1 MMILKGEK
9 IRLRA
14 LEPEDLDF
22 LYTTENNTNFWQVS
36 NTLVPFSKFILTQY
50 LENAHQDIFT
60 VKQLRLMIERE
71 GVAIGTIDL
80 FDYEPMHARAGLGI
94 WIVQESNRR
103 QGYAKE
109 AIRLIIE
116 YAFFKLQLN
125 QLYCNISANNQASIN
140 LFSALDFALI
150 GVKKKWNK
158 SPNGWEDELMF
169 QLLCE

>member
-1 MMILKGEK
+1 MLVGEN

-14 LEPEDLDF
+14 LEPEDLDLF
-22 LYTTENNTNFWQVS
+22 YKWENDSSIWKISQTYK
-36 NTLVPFSKFILTQY
+36 PFSRNLLKRY

-80 FDYEPMHARAGLGI
+80 FDYEPIHARAGLGI

-103 QGYAKE
+103 QGYAQE

-140 LFSALDFALI
+140 LFSALDFVLI

-158 SPNGWEDELMF
+158 LPNGWEDELIF

>member
-1 MMILKGEK
+1 MLVGEN

-14 LEPEDLDF
+14 LEPEDLDLF
-22 LYTTENNTNFWQVS
+22 YKWENDSSIWKISQTYK
-36 NTLVPFSKFILTQY
+36 PFSRYLLKQY

-109 AIRLIIE
+109 ALRLIIE

-140 LFSALDFALI
+140 LFSSLDFVLI

>member
-1 MMILKGEK
+1 MLVGEN

-14 LEPEDLDF
+14 LEPEDLDLF
-22 LYTTENNTNFWQVS
+22 YKWENDSSIWKISQTYK
-36 NTLVPFSKFILTQY
+36 PFSRYLLKRY
-50 LENAHQDIFT
+50 LENAHKDIFT
-60 VKQLRLMIERE
+60 VKQLRLMIERD

-80 FDYEPMHARAGLGI
+80 FDYEPIHARAGLGI

-103 QGYAKE
+103 QGYAME
-109 AIRLIIE
+109 SLRLIIE

>member
-1 MMILKGEK
+1 MLVGEN
-9 IRLRA
+9 ISLRA
-14 LEPEDLDF
+14 LEPEDLDLF
-22 LYTTENNTNFWQVS
+22 YQWENDSSIWKISQTYM
-36 NTLVPFSKFILTQY
+36 PFSRHLLKRY
-50 LENAHQDIFT
+50 LENAHRDIFT

-109 AIRLIIE
+109 ALRLVIE

-140 LFSALDFALI
+140 LFSSLDFMLI
-150 GVKKKWNK
+150 GIKKKWNK
-158 SPNGWEDELMF
+158 SPIGWEDELMF

>member
-1 MMILKGEK
+1 MLVGEN

-14 LEPEDLDF
+14 LEPEDLDLF
-22 LYTTENNTNFWQVS
+22 YKWENDSSIWKISQTYKPYS
-36 NTLVPFSKFILTQY
+36 RHLLKRY

-109 AIRLIIE
+109 ALRLIIE

-140 LFSALDFALI
+140 LFSALDFVLI

>member
-1 MMILKGEK
+1 MLEGEN
-9 IRLRA
+9 ISLRA
-14 LEPEDLDF
+14 LEPEDLDLF
-22 LYTTENNTNFWQVS
+22 YKWENDSSVWKISQTYK
-36 NTLVPFSKFILTQY
+36 PFSRYLLKRY

-60 VKQLRLMIERE
+60 VKQLRLMIEKD

-109 AIRLIIE
+109 ALRLTIE

-140 LFSALDFALI
+140 LFSALDFVLI

-158 SPNGWEDELMF
+158 SPNGWQDELMF

>member
-1 MMILKGEK
+1 MLVGEN

-14 LEPEDLDF
+14 LEPEDLDLF
-22 LYTTENNTNFWQVS
+22 YKWENDSSIWKISQTYK
-36 NTLVPFSKFILTQY
+36 PFSRDLLKRY

-60 VKQLRLMIERE
+60 VKQLLLMIERD

-80 FDYEPMHARAGLGI
+80 FDYEPIHARAGLGI

-103 QGYAKE
+103 QGYAIE
-109 AIRLIIE
+109 SLRLIIE

>member
-1 MMILKGEK
+1 MLEGKN

-14 LEPEDLDF
+14 LEPEDLDLF
-22 LYTTENNTNFWQVS
+22 YQWENDSSIWKISQTYK
-36 NTLVPFSKFILTQY
+36 PFSRYLLKRY

-60 VKQLRLMIERE
+60 VKQLRLMIERD

-109 AIRLIIE
+109 ALRLVIE

-140 LFSALDFALI
+140 LFSSLDFMLI
-150 GVKKKWNK
+150 GIKKKWNK
-158 SPNGWEDELMF
+158 SPIGWEDELMF

>member
-1 MMILKGEK
+1 MLVGEN

-14 LEPEDLDF
+14 LEPEDLDLF
-22 LYTTENNTNFWQVS
+22 YQWENDSSIWKISQTYK
-36 NTLVPFSKFILTQY
+36 PFSRHLLKSY
-50 LENAHQDIFT
+50 LENAHKDIFT

-71 GVAIGTIDL
+71 GVAIGMIDL
-80 FDYEPMHARAGLGI
+80 FDYDPMHARAGLGI
-94 WIVQESNRR
+94 WIVQESDRR

-109 AIRLIIE
+109 ALKLIIE

-125 QLYCNISANNQASIN
+125 LVYCNISANNQASIN
-140 LFSALDFALI
+140 LFSSLDFVLI

>member
-1 MMILKGEK
+1 MLVGEN

-14 LEPEDLDF
+14 LEPEDLDLF
-22 LYTTENNTNFWQVS
+22 YKWENDSSIWKISQTYK
-36 NTLVPFSKFILTQY
+36 PFSRYLLKRY

-60 VKQLRLMIERE
+60 VKQLRLMIERD

-80 FDYEPMHARAGLGI
+80 FDYEPIHARAGLGI

-103 QGYAKE
+103 QGYAME
-109 AIRLIIE
+109 SLRLIIE

>member
-1 MMILKGEK
+1 MLVGENV
-9 IRLRA
+9 RLRA
-14 LEPEDLDF
+14 LEPEDLDLF
-22 LYTTENNTNFWQVS
+22 YKWENDSSIWKISQTYK
-36 NTLVPFSKFILTQY
+36 PFSRYLLKRY
-50 LENAHQDIFT
+50 LEKAHQDIFT
-60 VKQLRLMIERE
+60 AKQLRLMIERE

-103 QGYAKE
+103 QGYAQE
-109 AIRLIIE
+109 ALRLIIE

-140 LFSALDFALI
+140 LFSALDFVLI

-158 SPNGWEDELMF
+158 SPNGWEDELIF